1 MAKKRIQRFKA
12 LLTGAAVFLSAVIL
26 PAASTHAADSAEKVY
41 EISIVSTNDMH
52 ARAAASES
60 SYGFGKIKA
69 IADKE
74 RSTSDLA
81 LLLDAGDF
89 YHGQAFATLTE
100 GESIAKLAAAA
111 GYDAVCVG
119 NHDWSYGKERLNT
132 LAELTAKDNQ
142 SGGFAL
148 LGGNVKD
155 SGGNRFF
162 AQEFLIKEIPAT
174 QGAPVK
180 VGVFGVIDPLLYTKT
195 TPANVEGL
203 VFEDM
208 AGYARQAVSAL
219 EAQGCGV
226 IIGMAHCN
234 GPVKLAQSVSGVDLW
249 IAGHEHISLEEQVT
263 DAAGQPVYVLEAGYY
278 GGQVNVTK
286 LRLTLEKGLAVTT
299 ASYKKEDL
307 EKVAPDASVDALYQ
321 SLSDAQAGILQEKI
335 GEVPVKLEAS
345 WEAVRIG
352 ETAMGRLVTSAYLKE
367 SGADAALENAGGIR
381 TGRDIEAGDVT
392 KRDAVDTFPFGNYLV
407 AKELTGAQLK
417 ELFETSIEIGLQN
430 QAANQAGDYD
440 GWPQNSG
447 SYLQAGGVQVRYDP
461 DKKMGSRI
469 VGLEIGQKPV
479 ENNKSFT
486 VVTNNYLAESED
498 YPMLASAKEKYQYT
512 ACDEIFIRYLQQEA
526 QETIKSQ
533 LQTAR
538 MVVEKADVQQQPASR
553 PAGTV
558 LTKLAAKSKGFQA
571 VWKKTA
577 SVTGYQIQYAAD
589 KNFSTST
596 KKITVKNKATVK
608 KAVKGL
614 KGNKNYYVRIRTYK
628 KSGGS
633 NSYSKWSAVKK
644 VKTLK

>member
-1 MAKKRIQRFKA
+1 M
-12 LLTGAAVFLSAVIL
+12 
-26 PAASTHAADSAEKVY
+26 
-41 EISIVSTNDMH
+41 
-52 ARAAASES
+52 
-60 SYGFGKIKA
+60 
-69 IADKE
+69 
-74 RSTSDLA
+74 
-81 LLLDAGDF
+81 
-89 YHGQAFATLTE
+89 
-100 GESIAKLAAAA
+100 
-111 GYDAVCVG
+111 
-119 NHDWSYGKERLNT
+119 
-132 LAELTAKDNQ
+132 
-142 SGGFAL
+142 
-148 LGGNVKD
+148 
-155 SGGNRFF
+155 
-162 AQEFLIKEIPAT
+162 
-174 QGAPVK
+174 
-180 VGVFGVIDPLLYTKT
+180 
-195 TPANVEGL
+195 
-203 VFEDM
+203 
-208 AGYARQAVSAL
+208 
-219 EAQGCGV
+219 
-226 IIGMAHCN
+226 
-234 GPVKLAQSVSGVDLW
+234 
-249 IAGHEHISLEEQVT
+249 
-263 DAAGQPVYVLEAGYY
+263 
-278 GGQVNVTK
+278 
-286 LRLTLEKGLAVTT
+286 
-299 ASYKKEDL
+299 
-307 EKVAPDASVDALYQ
+307 
-321 SLSDAQAGILQEKI
+321 
-335 GEVPVKLEAS
+335 
-345 WEAVRIG
+345 
-352 ETAMGRLVTSAYLKE
+352 
-367 SGADAALENAGGIR
+367 
-381 TGRDIEAGDVT
+381 T

-479 ENNKSFT
+479 ENNKSYT